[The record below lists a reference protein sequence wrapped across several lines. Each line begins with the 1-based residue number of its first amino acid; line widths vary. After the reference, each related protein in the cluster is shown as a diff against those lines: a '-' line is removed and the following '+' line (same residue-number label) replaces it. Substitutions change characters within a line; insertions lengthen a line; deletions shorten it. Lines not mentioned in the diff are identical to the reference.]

1 MADRTVGVLQLL
13 DLLKA
18 LRALDADTDRLCRA
32 ARVAPNALRDLGARV
47 PESVVDK
54 VLAEAARR
62 LRDPL
67 IGLHAGEK
75 AQPRGTLT
83 YLLLTCASLEWAI
96 RRCIR
101 FSHLASDAL
110 QLELHRRG
118 EVARISIVYDQGP
131 RRPNQHV
138 VDYVIAGLVKTVRA
152 AIGQSQGFAVDLQ
165 RRSPVNAEE
174 FARVLACP
182 VRFARPA
189 NALVLP
195 SRTLAAPSRFANPLV
210 AQRIEELAISL
221 ERNSR
226 HATVRARASD
236 VVHTMVIGGVRP
248 DREQVA
254 RRLGMSGRTLQR
266 ALDREGTSFKEIRD
280 RTVWDGV
287 PSLLANPACR
297 VEMVAAS
304 TGFADA
310 AAFSKA
316 FKRRMGCSP
325 SRYRERL
332 VG

>member
-18 LRALDADTDRLCRA
+18 LRALGADTDRLCRA
-32 ARVAPNALRDLGARV
+32 ARVAPSALRDLGARV
-47 PESVVDK
+47 PESVVNK
-54 VLAEAARR
+54 ILTEAARR

-67 IGLHAGEK
+67 VGLHAGEK

-83 YLLLTCASLEWAI
+83 YLLLSCARLEWAI

-110 QLELHRRG
+110 RLELHRHG
-118 EVARISIVYDQGP
+118 DVARVSVIYDQGP
-131 RRPNQHV
+131 QRPSRHV
-138 VDYVIAGLVKTVRA
+138 IDYLVVGLVKTVRT
-152 AIGQSQGFAVDLQ
+152 AIGHSQGFAVDLQ
-165 RRSPVNAEE
+165 RRSPGNAEE

-182 VRFARPA
+182 VRFARPT

-195 SRTLAAPSRFANPLV
+195 SRMLAAQSRFANPLV

-221 ERNSR
+221 ERDAR
-226 HATVRARASD
+226 HATVRARAAD
-236 VVHTMVIGGVRP
+236 VVHMLVIGGVRP

-287 PSLLANPACR
+287 PTLLSNPASR
-297 VEMVAAS
+297 VEMLAAT

-332 VG
+332 LG

>member
-1 MADRTVGVLQLL
+1 MADRTLGVLQLL

-18 LRALDADTDRLCRA
+18 LRALGANTEGLCRA
-32 ARVAPNALRDLGARV
+32 ARVAPDALRDLGGRV

-54 VLAEAARR
+54 ILTEAARR

-67 IGLHAGEK
+67 VGLHAGEK
-75 AQPRGTLT
+75 TYLRGTLT
-83 YLLLTCASLEWAI
+83 YLLLSCVRLEWAL

-110 QLELHRRG
+110 QFELHRRG
-118 EVARISIVYDQGP
+118 DVARIVIIYDQGP
-131 RRPNQHV
+131 GRPNQHV
-138 VDYVIAGLVKTVRA
+138 IDYTMVGLVKVVRA
-152 AIGQSQGFAVDLQ
+152 AIGHSQGFAVDLQ
-165 RRSPVNAEE
+165 RRSPRNAAE
-174 FARVLACP
+174 FTRVLACP
-182 VRFARPA
+182 VRFSRPT

-221 ERNSR
+221 ERNAR

-236 VVHTMVIGGVRP
+236 VVQTMLIGGVRP

-287 PSLLANPACR
+287 PTLLSNPACR

>member
-18 LRALDADTDRLCRA
+18 LRTLGADTERLCRA
-32 ARVAPNALRDLGARV
+32 ARVAPDALRDLGGRV

-54 VLAEAARR
+54 ILTEAARR

-67 IGLHAGEK
+67 VGLHAGEK
-75 AQPRGTLT
+75 TYLRGTLT
-83 YLLLTCASLEWAI
+83 YLLLSCVRLEWAL

-110 QLELHRRG
+110 RFELHRRG
-118 EVARISIVYDQGP
+118 DVARIAIIYDQGS

-138 VDYVIAGLVKTVRA
+138 IDYTMVGLVKVVRA
-152 AIGQSQGFAVDLQ
+152 AIGHSKGFAVDLR
-165 RRSPVNAEE
+165 RRSPGNAAE
-174 FARVLACP
+174 FTRVLGCP
-182 VRFARPA
+182 VRFARPM

-195 SRTLAAPSRFANPLV
+195 SRMLAAPSRFANPLV

-221 ERNSR
+221 ERNAR
-226 HATVRARASD
+226 RVTVGARASD
-236 VVHTMVIGGVRP
+236 VVQTMLIGGVRP

-280 RTVWDGV
+280 RTVWDRV
-287 PSLLANPACR
+287 PTLLPNLSCR
-297 VEMVAAS
+297 FAMVAPI

-310 AAFSKA
+310 VAFSKA
-316 FKRRMGCSP
+316 LKRRMGCSR
-325 SRYRERL
+325 SRDRERL